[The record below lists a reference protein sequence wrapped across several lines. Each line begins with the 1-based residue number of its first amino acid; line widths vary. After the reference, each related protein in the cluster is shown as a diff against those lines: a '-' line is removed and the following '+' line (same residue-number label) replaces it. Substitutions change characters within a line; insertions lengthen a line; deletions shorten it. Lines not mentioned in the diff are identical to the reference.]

1 VYDLPNERWEIIE
14 RVLDIFVHGRVPD
27 GLSSLRI
34 SKLNLLVDIYA
45 TANRLKLHTVMNVVL
60 DALLVDF
67 NSEGVFPS
75 TLVVYIYQI
84 TEKESGI
91 RRMFMEQVTISVDA
105 EDFEDFAGHWP
116 TKALIDLAVHCMG
129 RYIPP
134 DHIESMSK
142 YYQPQFD
149 AYSDLE

>member
-1 VYDLPNERWEIIE
+1 MYDLPNERWEIIE
-14 RVLDIFVHGRVPD
+14 RVLDIFVHGRVPG
-27 GLSSLRI
+27 GLPSLRI

-67 NSEGVFPS
+67 NSEGFFPS

-91 RRMFMEQVTISVDA
+91 RRMFMEQVTISMDT
-105 EDFEDFAGHWP
+105 EDFKDFAGHWP
-116 TKALIDLAVHCMG
+116 TEALIDLAVHCMG

-142 YYQPQFD
+142 YYQPPFD